1 MKKIKKIYCG
11 GNHTIILKENG
22 ETWVFGRN
30 FEGQLGIGSNKDQN
44 KPVLMMI
51 DEKIRKI
58 SCGNYHNFLL
68 KNNGELFVWGD
79 NKDG

>member
-1 MKKIKKIYCG
+1 M
-11 GNHTIILKENG
+11 T
-22 ETWVFGRN
+22 
-30 FEGQLGIGSNKDQN
+30 
-44 KPVLMMI
+44 I

-79 NKDG
+79 NKDGQLGLGDNESRNKPTLLMKDEKISKISCGFKRSMTLK